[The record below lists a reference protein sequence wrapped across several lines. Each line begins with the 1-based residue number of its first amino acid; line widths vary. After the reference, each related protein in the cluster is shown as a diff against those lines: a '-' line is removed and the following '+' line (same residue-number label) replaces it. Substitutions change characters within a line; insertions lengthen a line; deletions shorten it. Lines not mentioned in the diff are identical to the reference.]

1 VIKVTVRMQIFI
13 YVFVVFL
20 SCKTTKPLELF
31 NDKGIEIEPGKC
43 YVSTLTMKSQAIDSC
58 EDGFLL
64 EIKDPYFKEYKSKIT
79 QEEIAFYDP
88 KIEQYQIR
96 TRNAYSQFKFRNDI
110 FSEKASSEDQIGFLI
125 CNVES
130 PSVYKV
136 ITKEELVNVNTI
148 VTRYKLVNDS
158 KIFKTKLSKRPTSLT
173 INQYFMSSGDWSS
186 IKEYVGPSSC
196 GPSLIPIVKMV

>member
-136 ITKEELVNVNTI
+136 
-148 VTRYKLVNDS
+148 
-158 KIFKTKLSKRPTSLT
+158 KLSKRPTSLT

-196 GPSLIPIVKMV
+196 GPSLIPIVKKKLNVNRVSKSKWFKRGEN